1 MGKAGKAAVNLAEH
15 YFFFGR
21 GTLAINT
28 AGSLEKGKMR
38 RIKEIVLAKYG
49 AKSSAVDQDLLWD
62 KCKKAIGQK
71 CNHLRISEKKGH

>member
-15 YFFFGR
+15 YFFGR
-21 GTLAINT
+21 GTLA